1 MPFYKEGG
9 GGGTLLD
16 SLREGLENVEKITT
30 QSKVEDVVKNTSP
43 LAADFR
49 KSEAEGET
57 RNIRSS
63 VVSNSKLNLRSERC
77 HLMRGR
83 NGRFA
88 PQNDMVL
95 NNPSRFTPHSSHRKS
110 AFTMAEIIIVIAI
123 VGFVCMALMSV
134 IRTAMPDYIT
144 VMKRKCY
151 QILEDKVTQMYYDDD
166 LYVRGTKRGFGNL
179 QNIEHNGKTYG
190 GDTKFCE
197 LFASTMNKW
206 GGTTCEENKM
216 TFKTADN
223 VYWYLPVTDFSK
235 GYAVVKFDVNGSKKP
250 NCEYDATTCP
260 KPDTFRYYVLGNGKI
275 SEHEP
280 KPEEFDYCIKT
291 IITGSGSVLPSAE
304 YCGLKNGT
312 YELTSVPATGWSS
325 PWTGNKKEVTILDSD
340 EVVYLNFT
348 KDPEPEPTTPTSPTV
363 PTTPTEPTTPD
374 EPKKMIGF
382 EINLQRCPYYQNMN
396 DHRKTLIN
404 PAVSGSFN
412 STKELGEWCCYSD
425 VEVYANGK
433 FMFSTKSI
441 LKQSEGIQTYL
452 LNPRLNY
459 VPSGVYLGGSTNMI
473 HFSIPISIPGY
484 YNPDLKENTVTVKVI
499 PRKMFNAD
507 VTEKT
512 CKVSFEYSNFS
523 ECKITTSFSA
533 KKLANNNGWV
543 NLDGTQYKI
552 TKYPANKEFYEGIQ
566 LRKINYELTD
576 DPKYMK
582 EGPELA
588 CSAIGGQPA
597 NKEQIINFINAVTPV
612 EAIYESNAYSDG
624 MFYGGTAMYYD
635 DLSLFGITDY
645 PSSGAFGY
653 LRFNH
658 IPSGS
663 IPEFNTYANRDVHN
677 VLCVK

>member
-9 GGGTLLD
+9 GGTLLD
-16 SLREGLENVEKITT
+16 SLSEGLENVEKITT

-179 QNIEHNGKTYG
+179 QNIVHNGKTYG
-190 GDTKFCE
+190 GNTKFCE

-206 GGTTCEENKM
+206 GGTTCEEDKM

-250 NCEYDATTCP
+250 NCEYDAATCP

-325 PWTGNKKEVTILDSD
+325 PWAGNKKEVTVLDSD

-348 KDPEPEPTTPTSPTV
+348 KDPEPEPTTPTEPTV
-363 PTTPTEPTTPD
+363 PTTPTGPSEPEKPLAKTVTFRFNIIQKGCD
-374 EPKKMIGF
+374 FYDITSVNNSMFANTYYNFHGTALCLSKF
-382 EINLQRCPYYQNMN
+382 EIYVNDNLEGTLKMNPMENDNAKGNDAADFLSDKIDISFEQMPNHYQGGMVWVKFK
-396 DHRKTLIN
+396 DTLLSKN
-404 PAVSGSFN
+404 VSN
-412 STKELGEWCCYSD
+412 NIKI
-425 VEVYANGK
+425 K
-433 FMFSTKSI
+433 F
-441 LKQSEGIQTYL
+441 
-452 LNPRLNY
+452 
-459 VPSGVYLGGSTNMI
+459 
-473 HFSIPISIPGY
+473 
-484 YNPDLKENTVTVKVI
+484 I
-499 PRKMFNAD
+499 PRELFGIDKEEITFSVNYDDLAKNNYNYNHEDITVNYNA
-507 VTEKT
+507 KQ
-512 CKVSFEYSNFS
+512 
-523 ECKITTSFSA
+523 
-533 KKLANNNGWV
+533 ANSDGWLE
-543 NLDGTQYKI
+543 LDGTYFKLLSWPSGKSTI
-552 TKYPANKEFYEGIQ
+552 RPSETYDCTVYE
-566 LRKINYELTD
+566 D
-576 DPKYMK
+576 VMK
-582 EGPELA
+582 EGMEKA
-588 CSAIGGQPA
+588 CSAVGGHPA
-597 NKEQIINFINAVTPV
+597 NKEQMNKFRRATANV
-612 EAIYESNAYSDG
+612 ESIKD
-624 MFYGGTAMYYD
+624 
-635 DLSLFGITDY
+635 FGCRGSKNQWNI
-645 PSSGAFGY
+645 FGLGKIQLLDASFPTSFQAGY
-653 LRFNH
+653 C
-658 IPSGS
+658 PA
-663 IPEFNTYANRDVHN
+663 FNTETTNSRYTGGSSHN
-677 VLCVK
+677 PILCVK